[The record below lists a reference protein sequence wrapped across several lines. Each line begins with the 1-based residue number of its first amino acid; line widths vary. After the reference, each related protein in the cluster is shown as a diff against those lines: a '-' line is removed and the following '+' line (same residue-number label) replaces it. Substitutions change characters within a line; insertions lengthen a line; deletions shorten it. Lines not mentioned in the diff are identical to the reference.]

1 MNYNGKRESVPR
13 SVLRGESLRPFTQL
27 NEQTRIRG
35 KKEVSFNI
43 YCGISDSL
51 PAIFMPKK
59 LPQLVPNISFN
70 FLQLFRTFPLFF
82 DTFHQNHP
90 KTILLFNRISHFLT
104 TFCQKSSLFQRT
116 FRTFYFL

>member
-1 MNYNGKRESVPR
+1 MADSQAIKIKHPGNSAQNRENQIRLPDWLCQLCPGGPKIVD
-13 SVLRGESLRPFTQL
+13 FTP
-27 NEQTRIRG
+27 
-35 KKEVSFNI
+35 SSSNI
-43 YCGISDSL
+43 YRSISDSL

-90 KTILLFNRISHFLT
+90 KTTPLFDRISHFLT
-104 TFCQKSSLFQRT
+104 TFCQKSSLF
-116 FRTFYFL
+116 